1 MIRYALVCDA
11 EDEFEAW
18 FASSADFDD
27 QSERGLVEC
36 PICASKIVRKAP
48 MAPAIAKS
56 REAPTPEQVRRFV
69 AAAVKSRIRDSFDY
83 VGERFAEEA
92 RRLHDVGDE
101 AAKPIWGEA
110 TPEQARELIEEGVAV
125 APLPDEFA
133 PEPPRKLN

>member
-1 MIRYALVCDA
+1 MIRYALMCDA

-18 FASSADFDD
+18 FSSSADFDD
-27 QSERGLVEC
+27 QAEKGLVEC
-36 PICASKIVRKAP
+36 PVCASRIVRKAP

-69 AAAVKSRIRDSFDY
+69 AAAVKSHIRESFEY
-83 VGERFAEEA
+83 VGERFADEA
-92 RRLHDVGDE
+92 RRLYDAGDD

-110 TPEQARELIEEGVAV
+110 TPEEARELIDDGVPV
-125 APLPDEFA
+125 APLPPEFA